1 MIANIQRGNSSVK
14 NIIIENGIIFRPDNK
29 FHTGTIAIA
38 DGRITNDIPDDAQRI
53 NAEGL
58 YVIPGL
64 TDIHFHGCMGQD
76 FCEGTDESFTAITEY
91 EATNGIT
98 TICPAT
104 MTLPEKELTRI
115 MRAAKTFSESNPSL
129 VGINLEGPFISNAK
143 KGAQN
148 PAYIV
153 PPDSAMLRRL
163 QNESGGLI
171 RVATVAPEIDGAV
184 SFINDAKSIAR
195 VSIAHTACDYETA
208 KRAFESGASHVTHLY
223 NAMNGINHRNPGPIL
238 AAMENENVMAELICD
253 GIHIHPSVVRMTM
266 KIFGSDRII
275 FISDSLECAGMPDGE
290 YMLGGQK
297 IIKRGRRATLS
308 DGLTIAGSVSNLMEC
323 MRLSVTEMNIPL
335 EDAVK
340 CACVNPVKA
349 IGLEDSYGRIEAGRI
364 ANLVMLDGDLN
375 IVHVIRRGTII

>member
-1 MIANIQRGNSSVK
+1 MIANIQGGNRNVK
-14 NIIIENGIIFRPDNK
+14 NIIIENGTIFRPDNK
-29 FHTGTIAIA
+29 FHAGTIAIA

-223 NAMNGINHRNPGPIL
+223 NAMNGINHRNPGPVL

-323 MRLSVTEMNIPL
+323 MRLSVREMNIPL

-340 CACVNPVKA
+340 CSCVNPVKA
-349 IGLEDSYGRIEAGRI
+349 IGLEDSYGRIETGRI